1 MDNTIQEEII
11 IELRQQNNNTIK
23 KFDDNNDE
31 IAGDYKCILD
41 EVLYIN
47 EGDEVTIKNVFVDSV
62 DTNSDKIIIGEDEA
76 TITIESGIYM
86 LDWGV
91 ANTNL
96 TYSDQKV
103 KEIAPQVPDGKVYY
117 LAEPK
122 LKDDTMEEIFAFSAF
137 IGDLPPVGSW
147 TKEPNAY
154 FSFEY
159 ENIHGKVGKVSFS
172 VDKSLIKFNPDNP
185 SKFQIREKDHP
196 TVPLPFFIKKGTLKG
211 TSDPNELKKMYNSGV
226 ALSFPNSVSGVT
238 VEIDDSTTASADGG
252 SSFPFYKF
260 TSTFTIKQGAYTP
273 SDLADVISK
282 ELSKITAGDTNYITN
297 QYVDSNFLF
306 TSNEL
311 KNRADIGN
319 GTHVKFIRADTQNAL
334 SFDTGENF
342 WVGSSEMGL
351 VYNED
356 TSKFAW
362 DRIHSS
368 LYSSAGISVVKT
380 IDNGTNKF
388 VANKTGG
395 VFFHDL
401 QPRSLWQNKLGFS
414 FDLTDDFCC
423 VVGEGVS
430 KTKTIGNLVN
440 GVFYELDLKDGKT
453 TTCDEVVLDSF
464 IIKNNDSANNQTFD
478 QPLPNFANLES
489 GGSIS
494 QQILAKDS
502 FSKTEDTSNVPYYQ
516 IEVDLGIQNK
526 KYGANNFNSKISSII
541 SRFYDSDSYSSSMDG
556 SGSFTYIH
564 KGQTPI
570 NINEIGVRILDPQ
583 GNLAD
588 TIGTDNSVFV
598 SVIKSK

>member
-1 MDNTIQEEII
+1 MSNPIQEEII

-23 KFDDNNDE
+23 KFDDNGDE
-31 IAGDYKCILD
+31 IAGDYKCHLD
-41 EVLYIN
+41 EPLYIN
-47 EGDEVTIKNVFVDSV
+47 EGDEVSIKNVFVDSV
-62 DTNSDKIIIGEDEA
+62 DTNSDKIIIGADES
-76 TITIESGIYM
+76 TITVESGIYM

-103 KEIAPQVPDGKVYY
+103 KEIGPQVPDGKPYY
-117 LAEPK
+117 LTEPK
-122 LKDDTMEEIFAFSAF
+122 LKDNTMEEIFAFSCFTA
-137 IGDLPPVGSW
+137 DNPAQW
-147 TKEPNAY
+147 NKEPNAY
-154 FSFEY
+154 FSFVY
-159 ENIHGKVGKVSFS
+159 ENVHGKEGLLSFS
-172 VDKSLIKFNPDNP
+172 VDKTLIKFNSNQTE
-185 SKFQIREKDHP
+185 FQIRQKDHP
-196 TVPLPFFIKKGTLKG
+196 SVPMPFFIKKGSLKG
-211 TSDPNELKKMYNSGV
+211 TSDKNEITKMQNTGV
-226 ALSFPNSVSGVT
+226 AISFPYGIAGVP
-238 VEIDDSTTASADGG
+238 VQIDDSTTASADGG
-252 SSFPFYKF
+252 SAFPFYKF
-260 TSTFTIKQGAYTP
+260 TSTFTIKQGSYTP
-273 SDLADVISK
+273 SDLADTISK

-311 KNRADIGN
+311 KDRADIGN
-319 GTHVKFIRADTQNAL
+319 GTHVKFVRADVQNAL

-368 LYSSAGISVVKT
+368 LYSNAGISVVKT

-401 QPRSLWQNKLGFS
+401 KPRSLWQKKLGFS

-423 VVGEGVS
+423 VVGDGKS
-430 KTKTIGNLVN
+430 TTKTIGNLNN

-478 QPLPNFANLES
+478 QPLASFANLES

-494 QQILAKDS
+494 QQIVAKDA
-502 FSKTEDTSNVPYYQ
+502 FQKTEDTANVPYYQ
-516 IEVDLGIQNK
+516 IEVDLGVQNK

-541 SRFYDSDSYSSSMDG
+541 SRFYDSDSYSSSMDS

-564 KGQTPI
+564 KGQPV
-570 NINEIGVRILDPQ
+570 NINEIGIRVLDPQ

-598 SVIKSK
+598 SVIKPK